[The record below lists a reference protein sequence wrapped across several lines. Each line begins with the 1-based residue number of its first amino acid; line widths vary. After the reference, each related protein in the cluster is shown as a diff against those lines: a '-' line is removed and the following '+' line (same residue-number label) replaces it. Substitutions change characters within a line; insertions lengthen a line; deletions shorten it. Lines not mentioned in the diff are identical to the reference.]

1 MAAAP
6 LVKTDATKYSA
17 TGYVGRDVSDIVQQL
32 VEASQNDLDVAQFG
46 TVHVDE
52 IDKICDRKSTLTG
65 LATPGGVNTRDVQQ
79 SLLKLM
85 EDFEIPLS
93 SGGTAPFRGH
103 GGANSARLGK
113 AASLSTKH
121 VLFVFSGA
129 FEREDS
135 LLQDGSR
142 TPSAADLVHMGLL
155 REFVGRIPVRIA
167 LNELTVDEL
176 RRILATPSDISPLSR
191 YVESFAAHG
200 IHMTYDDDALALI
213 AKRAH
218 ELQLGARGLLTVV
231 EEILRDFSYHLPSC
245 DIGDRFHL
253 DQSTVADPQRA
264 LKSLLGLDSSVDLD
278 GL

>member
-1 MAAAP
+1 M
-6 LVKTDATKYSA
+6 
-17 TGYVGRDVSDIVQQL
+17 GDIVQQL

-52 IDKICDRKSTLTG
+52 IDKICDRKNTLTG
-65 LATPGGVNTRDVQQ
+65 LSSPGGVNTRDVQQ

-93 SGGTAPFRGH
+93 SGATAPFRGP
-103 GGANSARLGK
+103 GTTNPARFGK
-113 AASLSTKH
+113 ATSFSTKH

-129 FEREDS
+129 FERDDTLPQVGEP
-135 LLQDGSR
+135 L
-142 TPSAADLVHMGLL
+142 SAADLVHMGLL

-167 LNELTVDEL
+167 LNELSVDEL

-218 ELQLGARGLLTVV
+218 SLQLGARGLLTVV
-231 EEILRDFSYHLPSC
+231 EETLRDFSYHLPSC
-245 DIGDRFHL
+245 EVGDRFHL
-253 DQSTVADPQRA
+253 DETTVADPKRA
-264 LKSLLGLDSSVDLD
+264 LRGLLGLDSSVDLD
-278 GL
+278 AL